1 MSQANV
7 DKIQE
12 YIDAYNRRDFE
23 TAVAWFDPEIEF
35 VLPERQSADNCHG
48 TDEILEFWRGLDET
62 FDDFQ
67 LEVRQHVDAGERI
80 ATELRFF
87 GRGKGSGLELDAE
100 MYHQVATFHEGRVA
114 RLDYFGTWPEALEAV
129 EVSA

>member
-7 DKIQE
+7 DKVQQ

-23 TAVAWFDPEIEF
+23 AAVAWFDPEIEF
-35 VLPERQSADNCHG
+35 VLPERQSSDNCHG
-48 TDEILEFWRGLDET
+48 PDEILQFWEGLDET

-67 LEVRQHVDAGERI
+67 LEVRQHVDAGDRV
-80 ATELRFF
+80 ATELRYY

-100 MYHQVATFHEGRVA
+100 MYHQVATFRDGRMA
-114 RLDYFGTWPEALEAV
+114 RLDYYGSWPEALEAV
-129 EVSA
+129 EVSP